1 MNEELMLSIL
11 KERKGRAMKTI
22 NSATFVVSA
31 ALAATLIFFGA
42 DKSTR
47 AETGGSSATVQKKTQ
62 AKENLMTTSTI
73 SVEKRDLV
81 ITRVFDAPVET
92 VWKAWTE
99 PEHVMRWWGPANF
112 TACECKI
119 DFRVGGK
126 YVFCMRAPKEFQ
138 DGKEFYTAGIYKK
151 IVPLKLIEYSQ
162 GLSDKDGNRIDPATM
177 GMPPDFPK
185 EIPSALAFKR
195 VGDKTE
201 LTVTE
206 YGWTVGQMREMS
218 ESGMNE
224 CLDKLAAA
232 LAKH

>member
-1 MNEELMLSIL
+1 
-11 KERKGRAMKTI
+11 MKTI
-22 NSATFVVSA
+22 HTAAIAVFA
-31 ALAATLIFFGA
+31 ALVASSIFISG
-42 DKSTR
+42 DKSTK
-47 AETGGSSATVQKKTQ
+47 AEMRGPSMKVLTKTQ
-62 AKENLMTTSTI
+62 LKGTYMTAS
-73 SVEKRDLV
+73 SEVVEKRDLV

-99 PEHVMRWWGPANF
+99 PEHVMRWWGPTGF

-138 DGKEFYTAGIYKK
+138 GGKDFYNAGVYKK

-218 ESGMNE
+218 EAGMNQ
-224 CLDKLAAA
+224 CLDKLAGA

>member
-1 MNEELMLSIL
+1 M
-11 KERKGRAMKTI
+11 KGNAMKTLHDAAI
-22 NSATFVVSA
+22 AVFA
-31 ALAATLIFFGA
+31 ALVASTIFIS
-42 DKSTR
+42 DKSTK
-47 AETGGSSATVQKKTQ
+47 AETGGPTTALTKTQ
-62 AKENLMTTSTI
+62 LQGNYVTAS
-73 SVEKRDLV
+73 SGAGEKSDLV
-81 ITRVFDAPVET
+81 ITRVFEAPVET
-92 VWKAWTE
+92 VWKAWTD
-99 PEHVMRWWGPANF
+99 PQHVMRWWGPTGF

-138 DGKEFYTAGIYKK
+138 DGKEFYNAGIYKK

-218 ESGMNE
+218 EAGMNQ